1 MKRLVAFALLLFFP
15 CLLFGQTN
23 NARMLSGVNAQ
34 TGTTYTFVAQDATR
48 LVTFNNALTVGA
60 SLPSPLN
67 FGFGAG
73 SLFVARDLGAGAVV
87 ITCISCTIDG
97 QSFYTLSA
105 GASVEFY
112 SDGTN
117 YESAPGGASSTGT
130 GAFPN
135 PSMFQNL
142 QVAQTG
148 SFGSNGQ
155 AAVLFTDDP
164 YGLCEYTGGTNNVFN
179 ELSSVQGVLFWNP
192 AGSGFQCQSVLTAQP
207 FPQGTTPAAGL
218 GYNYNSG
225 GTLQLGAAASY
236 PNGITSP
243 SIVGTGSGTNTF
255 ANLSLSN
262 ATPGQPTTTNVNLAV
277 TSTPVVLFADQ
288 FTGADWCAKVNA
300 AITALPS
307 TGGTVDARG
316 FTVAQACNSN
326 PYHGQAKNVRLLLP
340 AVPIVTSVPW
350 FTPSNANILEGVA
363 DGDSSSTLGSLVQA
377 CGTTATG
384 WGGSNCVVNG
394 VTVPQFPNSTTVLT
408 FNIPHG
414 PFPAGTYS
422 CIVCGGGQGTSEGLG
437 WQNNSFGQIVQ
448 HLKIDGGSNTN
459 VFGYY
464 TENAQERSIIDDI
477 NCGNF
482 GGSNLNPNVACGFW
496 DRTEA
501 PSSQSGPSHFKI
513 GNVHVNFNNTGGN
526 STSSWG
532 FVIELNSGT
541 CVLSGG
547 GGTGATCY
555 VQKVNSGNPLVAVGY
570 PGGAAGPS
578 SGGSGTNYT
587 SAPTWTVYGAPAT
600 YGGSL
605 LSGCTGTTVLTSNQ
619 VSGMGT
625 QCGTTGYQVGQFAQG
640 PESFTGTVQGN
651 GSNNITGGLY
661 LASENPGIDYL
672 HCERMAT
679 CIQFGN
685 GGDLSSGGLIKNIDT
700 TSTLTGNLI
709 HYEPGSDGQT
719 NLWSG
724 QFTSVGGS
732 PGLISDDC
740 PVSGIVGSN
749 ISIPVSNI
757 PLFGSVRSME
767 FYSGCGILNF
777 FDTLKYGPGMG
788 AINHILGPTDQALT
802 FSAASATGSNQV
814 GQDSV
819 LQSGLG
825 SGNGTAAHTKLKGAS
840 QSFSSGSTVQTQI
853 TEWTQHKK
861 VGSTTNTTATSLFN
875 VAIASGQTGAFEVI
889 VNVSAFQGTPH
900 ECSTTETFIAA
911 IQDTSGTVTQQTTA
925 GTTATICDTGTLTL
939 AASFSAASPAVFSVT
954 PTWATIVPAGVIIT
968 VEIHNLSQQEISLL

>member
-1 MKRLVAFALLLFFP
+1 MKKLILFLLFFP
-15 CLLFGQTN
+15 CSLLAQTN
-23 NARMLSGVNAQ
+23 SARMLSGVNAQ
-34 TGTTYTFVAQDATR
+34 TGTTYTFVAQDVTR

-97 QSFYTLSA
+97 QPFYTLSA

-117 YESAPGGASSTGT
+117 YESAPGGASSSGT

-255 ANLSLSN
+255 ANLTISN
-262 ATPGQPTTTNVNLAV
+262 LVQGEPV
-277 TSTPVVLFADQ
+277 TAGSALGTFSTAAYLFADQ
-288 FTGADWCAKVNA
+288 FAGADFCAKVNA
-300 AITALPS
+300 AIAALPS
-307 TGGTVDARG
+307 TGGVIDARG
-316 FTVAQACNSN
+316 FTVAQPCNSN
-326 PYHGQAKNVRLLLP
+326 MYHGQAKNLHVYMP
-340 AVPIVTSVPW
+340 AVPVVTSVPQW
-350 FTPSNANILEGVA
+350 TPSNANILEGAA
-363 DGDSSSTLGSLVQA
+363 DGDSSSTLGSILQECGPTAIGWNGSA
-377 CGTTATG
+377 CI
-384 WGGSNCVVNG
+384 VNG
-394 VTVPQFPNSTTVLT
+394 VSVPQFPNSTTQLT
-408 FNIPHG
+408 FHNVPHG
-414 PFPAGTYS
+414 PYPAGTYS
-422 CIVCGGGQGTSEGLG
+422 CLICAGGQGSSEGLG
-437 WQNNSFGQIVQ
+437 WQNNSFGQIIQ
-448 HLKIDGGSNTN
+448 HIKLDGGGNTN
-459 VFGYY
+459 TFAIY
-464 TENAQERSIIDDI
+464 TENWQERGFVDDL

-482 GGSNLNPNVACGFW
+482 GGSSTTAGVACGFW

-501 PSSQSGPSHFKI
+501 PSTQSGPSHFKI
-513 GNVHVNFNNTGGN
+513 GNVHVNFNNTAT

-532 FVIELNSGT
+532 FVVELNSAI
-541 CVLSGG
+541 CQLSGG
-547 GGTGATCY
+547 GGSGATCY
-555 VQKVNSGNPLVAVGY
+555 VQKVNSSGTPQVAVGY
-570 PGGAAGPS
+570 PGTG
-578 SGGSGTNYT
+578 YT
-587 SAPTWTVYGAPAT
+587 SAPTWIVYGAPAT
-600 YGGSL
+600 YNGTQISDC
-605 LSGCTGTTVLTSNQ
+605 SGTTTLTSTT
-619 VSGMGT
+619 VTGMGS
-625 QCGTTGYQVGQFAQG
+625 QCSATDYQVGQFAQG
-640 PESFTGTVQGN
+640 PESFHGTVQGN
-651 GSNNITGGLY
+651 GANNITGGLY

-672 HCERMAT
+672 HCERMGN
-679 CIQFGN
+679 CIQMGS
-685 GGDLSSGGLIKNIDT
+685 GYDLSSGGHIKNVDT
-700 TSTLTGNLI
+700 TSTLTGNLVKI
-709 HYEPGSDGQT
+709 EPGNDCQT
-719 NLWSG
+719 NFWSL

-732 PGLISDDC
+732 PNAMNDDCLIS
-740 PVSGIVGSN
+740 GATGAN
-749 ISIPVSNI
+749 ISIPVSNV
-757 PLFGSVRSME
+757 PLFGSVRSLE
-767 FYSGCGILNF
+767 FYSGGGVLNF
-777 FDTLKYGPGMG
+777 FDTLKFGPGLG
-788 AINHILGPTDQALT
+788 AITHIQGPTDQALT

-819 LQSGLG
+819 LASGLG

-840 QSFSSGSTVQTQI
+840 QAFGSSSTAQTQV
-853 TEWTQHKK
+853 TEWVMHKK
-861 VGSTTNTTATSLFN
+861 VGSTTSATPTNMFN
-875 VAIASGQTGAFEVI
+875 VALASGQTAGFEIV

-925 GTTATICDTGTLTL
+925 GTLATICDTGTLTL
-939 AASFSAASPAVFSVT
+939 AAGFSTAAPSVFSVT
-954 PTWATIVPAGVIIT
+954 PSWTTIVPGGVIIT